1 MTDIQ
6 LRYINKLTVFVRKL
20 LKLVPRDQREELE
33 DEFDSILLEV
43 MEPIETN
50 RQRTNYFRCKA
61 FIGKGSAPFS
71 FLE

>member
-33 DEFDSILLEV
+33 DEFDSILL
-43 MEPIETN
+43 
-50 RQRTNYFRCKA
+50 
-61 FIGKGSAPFS
+61 
-71 FLE
+71 